1 MKTRQLTHIAFFL
14 ASFSLTVTAQQSVTV
29 SGNNTT
35 GSGGSSSY
43 SVGQVIYVS
52 NYGTNGNITQGVQ
65 QPYEISTLGIDELPE
80 MNLQFLA
87 YPNPTND
94 FLTLS
99 IENYNTDNLKYQLFD
114 ITGKTLENNKLTGS
128 RTNIDMTNYGS
139 ALYFLKITENNR
151 EIKTFKIMKK

>member
-1 MKTRQLTHIAFFL
+1 MKTRQPTLIALFL
-14 ASFSLTVTAQQSVTV
+14 ASFSITVTAQQSVTA
-29 SGNNTT
+29 SGNNAT

-43 SVGQVIYVS
+43 SIGQVIYIS
-52 NYGTNGNITQGVQ
+52 NHGTNGNVTQGLQ

-87 YPNPTND
+87 YPNPTTD

-99 IENYNTDNLKYQLFD
+99 IKNYSTDNMRYQLFE
-114 ITGKTLENNKLTGS
+114 ISGKTLKNNKLTGG
-128 RTNIDMTNYGS
+128 RTDIDMTNYESG
-139 ALYFLKITENNR
+139 LYFLKIIENNR

>member
-1 MKTRQLTHIAFFL
+1 MKTRKPTLIAFFL
-14 ASFSLTVTAQQSVTV
+14 ASFSLTLTAQQSVTA
-29 SGNNTT
+29 SGNNIT

-43 SVGQVIYVS
+43 SVGQVIYIS
-52 NYGTNGNITQGVQ
+52 NYGTNGNSTQGIQ

-99 IENYNTDNLKYQLFD
+99 IENYSTDNLRYQLFE
-114 ITGKTLENNKLTGS
+114 ITGKALENNKLTGS
-128 RTNIDMTNYGS
+128 RTNIDMTNHES
-139 ALYFLKITENNR
+139 ALYFLKIIENNR
-151 EIKTFKIMKK
+151 EIKTFKIIKK